1 MQSISILPTKPKV
14 IYLMGGGINNKTIIN
29 GIKNKFDNNVIV
41 SNDVGINGEMV
52 EAELIAYL
60 AVRRLYNLP
69 SSFPETTGVKKPI
82 CLGDLFGKNT

>member
-1 MQSISILPTKPKV
+1 
-14 IYLMGGGINNKTIIN
+14 MGGGINNKTLIN
-29 GIKNKFDNNVIV
+29 GMKSKFDNNVII

-60 AVRRLYNLP
+60 AVRKLYNLP

-82 CLGDLFGKNT
+82 CLGDLFEDNC